1 MVDKKPEEKEAE
13 PAQAP
18 AAAYGK
24 GGRGGGGGMVAGAIA
39 LFAVAVA
46 AGFIEAD
53 VVVEHAQGAFDLL
66 FPIPKATPPAASVV
80 KEPPATQA
88 AGTGDS
94 GSTGKKEVEVAAAA
108 TEGAAVGAVGA
119 GGGPMVAGFE
129 VPHVFTEAELL
140 PYNGKTEGEPIFLV
154 VCGQVFDVSAGK
166 EYYGTGEGYS
176 VFSGKDATRAFVTGE
191 FSVNETETE
200 EERAA
205 RPKPHDVSP
214 MKLEEL
220 LGIDDWRQFYH
231 KEDKYHFIGYVTM
244 DVMEEGYYNTEG
256 NPTAKLDALEVRFK
270 EAYAKKDYKEVQQK
284 KYPGCN
290 SSYKA
295 GKGGRVWCADDKL
308 VPRKG
313 QMEWDTSKRCA
324 CYTPMFASEHAET
337 LAVYDNCDSAASEC
351 KIK

>member
-1 MVDKKPEEKEAE
+1 MSEKKESAE
-13 PAQAP
+13 PPQAP
-18 AAAYGK
+18 ASAYGR

-39 LFAVAVA
+39 LFAVAMA
-46 AGFIEAD
+46 GGFIESEM
-53 VVVEHAQGAFDLL
+53 VVEQAQGMFDLL
-66 FPIPKATPPAASVV
+66 FPIPNAKALATTVSTPPPP
-80 KEPPATQA
+80 PPAQQ
-88 AGTGDS
+88 
-94 GSTGKKEVEVAAAA
+94 
-108 TEGAAVGAVGA
+108 A
-119 GGGPMVAGFE
+119 GGGSESNSDSESSDSEKEEAPTSTEAATGAPIVAGFE

-140 PYNGKTEGEPIFLV
+140 PYNGQEEDKPIFLV

-166 EYYGTGEGYS
+166 EYYGKGEGYS
-176 VFSGKDATRAFVTGE
+176 VFAGKDASRAFVTGE

-205 RPKPHDVSP
+205 RPKPHDVTP
-214 MKLEEL
+214 MKPEEL

-244 DVMEEGYYNTEG
+244 DAVEEGYYDAEG
-256 NPTAKLDALEVRFK
+256 NPTRKLDTLEALFK
-270 EAYAKKDYKEVQQK
+270 EAYAKKDYKEEQQK

-295 GKGGRVWCADDKL
+295 GKGGRVWCADNKL

-324 CYTPMFASEHAET
+324 CYTPMFAAEHTET
-337 LAVYDNCDSAASEC
+337 LAVYDKCDPAAYEC

>member
-1 MVDKKPEEKEAE
+1 MSEKKETAE
-13 PAQAP
+13 PPQAP
-18 AAAYGK
+18 ASAYGR

-39 LFAVAVA
+39 LFAVAMA
-46 AGFIEAD
+46 GGFIESEM
-53 VVVEHAQGAFDLL
+53 VVEQAQGMFDLL
-66 FPIPKATPPAASVV
+66 FPIPKAKAPATTVSTPPPP
-80 KEPPATQA
+80 PPAQQ
-88 AGTGDS
+88 
-94 GSTGKKEVEVAAAA
+94 
-108 TEGAAVGAVGA
+108 A
-119 GGGPMVAGFE
+119 GGGSESNSDSESSDSEKEEAPTSTEAATGAPIVAGFE

-140 PYNGKTEGEPIFLV
+140 PYNGQEEDKPIFLV
-154 VCGQVFDVSAGK
+154 
-166 EYYGTGEGYS
+166 
-176 VFSGKDATRAFVTGE
+176 AFVTGE

-205 RPKPHDVSP
+205 RPKPHDVTP
-214 MKLEEL
+214 MKPEEL

-244 DVMEEGYYNTEG
+244 DAVEEGYYDAEG
-256 NPTAKLDALEVRFK
+256 NPTRKLDTLEALFK
-270 EAYAKKDYKEVQQK
+270 EAYAKKDYKEEQQK

-295 GKGGRVWCADDKL
+295 GKGGRVWCADNKL

-324 CYTPMFASEHAET
+324 CYTPMFAAEHTET
-337 LAVYDNCDSAASEC
+337 LAVYDKCDPAAYEC